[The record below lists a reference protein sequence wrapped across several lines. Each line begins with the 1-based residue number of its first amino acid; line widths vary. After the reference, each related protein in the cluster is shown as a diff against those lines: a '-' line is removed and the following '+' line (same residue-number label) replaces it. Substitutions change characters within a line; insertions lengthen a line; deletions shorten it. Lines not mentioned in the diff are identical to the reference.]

1 MKFFLACFLLAWTLG
16 ACRTSASKEMVAGGD
31 SELQAV
37 YDDDYALRLAKVDL
51 GGEAGYRFESCF
63 SDGKGRVL
71 ESSCVAALRSHKG
84 EEVILTLQSPDDL
97 KVSEPEATLQSRMD
111 EKWQH
116 YRSRIDE
123 QWQHHRAQLPSDS
136 KLTAGA
142 VVLGGTGM
150 LGGVAGG
157 KAVGH
162 AEKVVNYLNSQTFKE
177 AGPLDP
183 DKVAVDTFYG
193 ADRYRPFATLGH
205 IEDAV
210 QVAESE
216 LRAQGLDPTKMPQV
230 TAPELNYK
238 TDLIVSEKF
247 QDFFELELRF
257 ELRAK
262 GYSSLQALQDPLH
275 YINYTAGTDRD
286 VFKTVVQKFLK
297 KGHKVSDIFYPR
309 YFKDFKA
316 YYLIERKLY
325 EGVTQ
330 VGGLERDIIG
340 PAARV
345 FHEAHAF
352 VLYKGVPDQVRRRV
366 EIIKKGKE
374 AIHATRM
381 AAKMIHPSDTLLTA
395 QKARGKQMAR
405 AGRKLFSAKML
416 RGLSVAAV
424 VAGAVVGGVLVL
436 EKTQVLKK
444 ADEPQ
449 SSSWPSASK
458 EHYKVF
464 MDLEAVGGSEKVA
477 VLSVKEVLMK
487 VGSYL
492 QDTAWVVPGAS
503 VEFYCLPAETS
514 GEYQQKCELVSL

>member
-16 ACRTSASKEMVAGGD
+16 ACRTSIPEEMVAGGD

-37 YDDDYALRLAKVDL
+37 YDDDYALRLAQVDL
-51 GGEAGYRFESCF
+51 GGEAVYRFESCF

-71 ESSCVAALRSHKG
+71 ESSCVAALRSHNG

-97 KVSEPEATLQSRMD
+97 RVSEPEATLQSRMD

-136 KLTAGA
+136 ELTAGA

-150 LGGVAGG
+150 LGGVAAG
-157 KAVGH
+157 KAVGN
-162 AEKVVNYLNSQTFKE
+162 AEKVVNYLNSQMFKE

-183 DKVAVDTFYG
+183 DKIAVHTFYG
-193 ADRYRPFATLGH
+193 ADRYRPFATLGQ

-210 QVAESE
+210 QVAETE
-216 LRAQGLDPTKMPQV
+216 LRAQGLNPTKMPKI
-230 TAPELNYK
+230 TAPELNYDK
-238 TDLIVSEKF
+238 DLIISKKF
-247 QDFFELELRF
+247 QNFFLIEFKSELK
-257 ELRAK
+257 AK
-262 GYSSLQALQDPLH
+262 GYSSLQVFQDPFE
-275 YINYTAGTDRD
+275 YIAYKTGTDRD
-286 VFKTVVQKFLK
+286 VFKAAVQKYLK
-297 KGHKVSDIFYPR
+297 QGHKVSDIFQRR
-309 YFKDFKA
+309 YFNAFKA

-325 EGVTQ
+325 EGVTK
-330 VGGLERDIIG
+330 VGGVDQDIIG

-345 FHEAHAF
+345 FHKAHSF
-352 VLYKGVPDQVRRRV
+352 VLHKGASGEVRRRV
-366 EIIKKGKE
+366 ELIKKGKE
-374 AIHATRM
+374 AIHAAKV
-381 AAKMIHPSDTLLTA
+381 AAKMIHPSDVRLTA

-416 RGLSVAAV
+416 RGLSVTAV

-436 EKTQVLKK
+436 KKTDVLKK
-444 ADEPQ
+444 GDEPQ
-449 SSSWPSASK
+449 SSSWPSSSK

-464 MDLEAVGGSEKVA
+464 MDLEAAGGSEKVA

-503 VEFYCLPAETS
+503 VEFYCLPDETS